1 MPLKGEATNVLF
13 HPMPGVD
20 FTEGFA
26 ALEKNTASLCI
37 LIIVSI
43 VGTMFFLR
51 KAGLFIGFLGSVATA
66 IFVSGCV
73 WFWMKKIKEEADNI
87 RWATEKSR
95 GETAQLNLIPESV
108 EWMNTLMGVIW
119 GLVNPEM
126 FVSMADTLEDVMQA
140 SVPGII
146 VESLAFEINL

>member
-37 LIIVSI
+37 LIIASI
-43 VGTMFFLR
+43 VGSMFFLR
-51 KAGLFIGFLGSVATA
+51 KAGLFIGFLGSVSTA

-108 EWMNTLMGVIW
+108 EWMNALMSVIW
-119 GLVNPEM
+119 GLVNPEL

-146 VESLAFEINL
+146 V